1 MIEIYQIRW
10 TIEVFFKESKQL
22 LGLGRCQS
30 NDFDAQIA
38 AATITML
45 QHILLTM
52 KYRIENY
59 ESMQGLFSEIG
70 EAAIQQRLDRRL
82 WGLFIEILNIIES
95 LFDGID
101 EDELIKRIFTDE
113 TAREKIAR
121 LLNIPEEQNIAA

>member
-1 MIEIYQIRW
+1 M
-10 TIEVFFKESKQL
+10 

-38 AATITML
+38 DATITMF

-52 KYRIENY
+52 RYRIENY

-101 EDELIKRIFTDE
+101 EDELIKRIFNNE
-113 TAREKIAR
+113 TARKKLAL
-121 LLNIPEEQNIAA
+121 LLNEPEKQNIAA

>member
-1 MIEIYQIRW
+1 M
-10 TIEVFFKESKQL
+10 F
-22 LGLGRCQS
+22 
-30 NDFDAQIA
+30 
-38 AATITML
+38 

-52 KYRIENY
+52 RYRIENY

-101 EDELIKRIFTDE
+101 EDELIKRIFNNE
-113 TAREKIAR
+113 TARKKLAL
-121 LLNIPEEQNIAA
+121 LLNEPEKQNIAA